1 MAAID
6 ACLPDAGSRLTLALG
21 LWYRKPFFRVCEFG
35 FFVCFWIMPL
45 FHDKANEAKKQY
57 ISWVVKEGKLYA
69 HKALKRALRGKLRLF
84 REYCAK

>member
-1 MAAID
+1 
-6 ACLPDAGSRLTLALG
+6 
-21 LWYRKPFFRVCEFG
+21 
-35 FFVCFWIMPL
+35 MPL

-84 REYCAK
+84 REYCAKWNEQIRVILNQFFDYLRAVKTLFDS